1 MPPEAPDWVTATRAA
16 LQDARLGAHAEYRG
30 RVEEIG
36 DGVAMISGLNDVR
49 LDEVLRFEHG
59 QVGFARVLD
68 PDRIGCVLLDAVR
81 KVEAGDAVFGT
92 GEVVNVPVGDALLG
106 RIVDPLGRPLDGKGV
121 IEAEA
126 HLPIERPAPSIIER
140 DLVTEPVQTGVV
152 VVDTLFALG
161 RGQRELI
168 VGDHSTGKTTLAI
181 DALIAQRDSDMICIY
196 VAVGQKTSSV
206 RRAIDALQKQGNFA
220 RCIVL
225 VAGAAS
231 APGLQW
237 IAPYAG
243 MTMAEHFRDKGQH
256 ALIVIDDLSKH
267 AATHREI
274 ALLTRQSPGREAY
287 PGDVFYIHARL
298 LERAAKL
305 SKARG
310 GGSLTALPI
319 AETVSGNLSAYI
331 PTNLISITDGQ
342 IVLDAA
348 LFHQG
353 QKPAVDV
360 GLSVSRVGGKTQAP
374 ILRTSAGTLR
384 LDYAQFLEL
393 EVFTRFGGMP
403 DGRVREQL
411 TRGARIR
418 QALRQPQ
425 HMPFRLADEVALML
439 AVQSGLLDPLPLEA
453 VKAFRAGLPDLL
465 DRDAADVLATLEQT
479 GDLDAQVAGRPDGG
493 ADADLP
499 RHSARQRPKSLK
511 LKRPQRTRRCPAH
524 DRTARRYQRPDRR
537 HPSAWSGGERHEGH
551 RCRPRQQRAIAGSGR
566 RQLCRDHRRCH
577 VSHGRSKGR
586 PVRRANGSQGKNGL
600 LVFCAEQGFAGAFS
614 ERVLDSVRRRA
625 RRRYRFPDRNPGA
638 VGRGSTRRQAEMD
651 TPPCPRT
658 PRASRSWPTRSRRRS
673 TMRSRWAEIARLDV
687 IFTGWHAGRPE
698 IVRHG
703 LFPLDLADLPGA
715 QGDRPLTQLPHGALC
730 SAWVRI
736 IFMRWSARPPCMPLP
751 PRTRRGWRR

>member
-1 MPPEAPDWVTATRAA
+1 MPHDTLDWVAATNAA
-16 LQDARLGAHAEYRG
+16 LRRATLGPRAEYRG

-36 DGVAMISGLNDVR
+36 DGVAMISGLNNVR
-49 LDEVLRFEHG
+49 LDEVLRFEGG

-68 PDRIGCVLLDAVR
+68 PDLIGCVLLDAAMDVQ
-81 KVEAGDAVFGT
+81 AGDAVFGT
-92 GEVVNVPVGDALLG
+92 GEVIKVPVGEALLV
-106 RIVDPLGRPLDGKGV
+106 RVVDPLGRPVDGKGPV
-121 IEAEA
+121 DAQA

-140 DLVTEPVQTGVV
+140 DLVSEPVQTGIV

-181 DALIAQRDSDMICIY
+181 DAMIAQRNSDMICIY

-206 RRAIDALQKQGNFA
+206 RRAIDALQAQGNFA
-220 RCIVL
+220 RCIVI
-225 VAGAAS
+225 VAGS
-231 APGLQW
+231 SEAPGLQW

-243 MTMAEHFRDKGQH
+243 MTMAEYFRDKGQH

-305 SKARG
+305 SKERG

-319 AETVSGNLSAYI
+319 AETDSGNLSAYI

-348 LFHQG
+348 IFHQG

-374 ILRTSAGTLR
+374 VLRKAAGTLR

-418 QALRQPQ
+418 EALRQSQ

-439 AVQSGLLDPLPLEA
+439 AVQEGLLDALPLTA
-453 VKAFRAGLPDLL
+453 VATFRARLADALDTDATETLRGLDQTGEL
-465 DRDAADVLATLEQT
+465 DESMGKELMAALTRLAASLATDTKAAD
-479 GDLDAQVAGRPDGG
+479 AGNT
-493 ADADLP
+493 A
-499 RHSARQRPKSLK
+499 
-511 LKRPQRTRRCPAH
+511 PAS
-524 DRTARRYQRPDRR
+524 P
-537 HPSAWSGGERHEGH
+537 
-551 RCRPRQQRAIAGSGR
+551 
-566 RQLCRDHRRCH
+566 
-577 VSHGRSKGR
+577 
-586 PVRRANGSQGKNGL
+586 
-600 LVFCAEQGFAGAFS
+600 
-614 ERVLDSVRRRA
+614 
-625 RRRYRFPDRNPGA
+625 
-638 VGRGSTRRQAEMD
+638 
-651 TPPCPRT
+651 
-658 PRASRSWPTRSRRRS
+658 
-673 TMRSRWAEIARLDV
+673 
-687 IFTGWHAGRPE
+687 
-698 IVRHG
+698 
-703 LFPLDLADLPGA
+703 
-715 QGDRPLTQLPHGALC
+715 
-730 SAWVRI
+730 
-736 IFMRWSARPPCMPLP
+736 
-751 PRTRRGWRR
+751 